1 MGQPSRRGRSK
12 LSYSERRKSWPFSV
26 LESPNRSYIPRLVI
40 VGLGRSVGELPV
52 RFLVTWP
59 VGRCVKNQP
68 HDNIDPRRCH
78 CVPWHGGL
86 PPMEAAS
93 SLGAG
98 ERRSPRWLRP
108 PGVQKRAKAAVT
120 ELPRSLRAASKSAE
134 RSPLLLAALGGLSC
148 QLSARQPRAAPCRA
162 CRRGCCARW
171 PQRWSTTGTATVLV
185 LELVHTTT
193 CQAWVSTDVSWS
205 TCIGRGHCLWRP
217 WAGRCCMP
225 RVSVVESVS

>member
-1 MGQPSRRGRSK
+1 M
-12 LSYSERRKSWPFSV
+12 
-26 LESPNRSYIPRLVI
+26 
-40 VGLGRSVGELPV
+40 
-52 RFLVTWP
+52 
-59 VGRCVKNQP
+59 
-68 HDNIDPRRCH
+68 
-78 CVPWHGGL
+78 
-86 PPMEAAS
+86 
-93 SLGAG
+93 GAG

-120 ELPRSLRAASKSAE
+120 ELPQSLGAASKSAE

-193 CQAWVSTDVSWS
+193 CQALVSTDVSWS
-205 TCIGRGHCLWRP
+205 TCIGRGHCFWRP
-217 WAGRCCMP
+217 WAGRCCACRACLLLSLSVDVSANARAVWLAP
-225 RVSVVESVS
+225 RGSRTLLVWIVPLVHATSIQ

>member
-1 MGQPSRRGRSK
+1 M
-12 LSYSERRKSWPFSV
+12 
-26 LESPNRSYIPRLVI
+26 
-40 VGLGRSVGELPV
+40 
-52 RFLVTWP
+52 
-59 VGRCVKNQP
+59 
-68 HDNIDPRRCH
+68 
-78 CVPWHGGL
+78 
-86 PPMEAAS
+86 PP
-93 SLGAG
+93 
-98 ERRSPRWLRP
+98 
-108 PGVQKRAKAAVT
+108 AAVT
-120 ELPRSLRAASKSAE
+120 SHFLLWVVCEGLSRYCGGRSQNSRTTTSTPDAAIASPDMGHCAPWRLHRFWAPGSDVARAGYDPQGCKSGQKQRSQELPQSLGAASKSAE

-225 RVSVVESVS
+225 RVFVVESVS